1 MKSQSNFRAT
11 SRESL
16 IARLSLTMQNIQV
29 EVKSFGGYMWVWRCV
44 GDMFFSRKN
53 IECFLASRFSEF
65 IHPCLDDG
73 SIGLRCFG
81 ELLANGSECEIQ
93 A

>member
-1 MKSQSNFRAT
+1 MG
-11 SRESL
+11 L
-16 IARLSLTMQNIQV
+16 
-29 EVKSFGGYMWVWRCV
+29 EVCWRYV
-44 GDMFFSRKN
+44 F
-53 IECFLASRFSEF
+53 FSEF